1 MEITPSNLEAMS
13 GYLQQTLSP
22 DQDIRRNAEK
32 FLESVETNKNY
43 PLLLLHLMDKDGAD
57 AHIRVSAAVTF
68 KNYIKRNWRV
78 NEGFSDKIHPQD
90 RESIKQYIVGLM
102 LKSPEQVQKQLSDAI
117 SIIGR
122 EDFPKKWPGLLSE
135 MISKFETGD
144 FNIINGVL
152 RTAHSIFKRYRHE
165 FKSQEL
171 WEEIKFVLDNFATAL
186 TELFKA
192 TMDLATKH
200 GNDPKALK
208 VIFGSI
214 LLICKIFYS
223 LNFQDLPEHFED
235 NMKVWMDYFLALLSA
250 DNKLL
255 QTNDEAEAG
264 LLEQIKSQVCDNVAL
279 YAQKYDEEFSPHL
292 PGFVTAIWGLLISTG
307 QGVKYDLLVSNAIQ
321 FLASVAERPAYKGLF
336 DSVDTLASICEKVV
350 VPNMQLRNADE
361 ELFEDNPEEY
371 MRRDIEGSDVDTR
384 RRAACDLVQ
393 ALCKSFEGPVIQN
406 FSRYVQALLEEYVKN
421 PNANWKSK
429 DAAIFL
435 VTSLAA
441 KGQTQKQG
449 VTQTSEL
456 VNITEFYQAHILSDL
471 KSSNV
476 DEMPILKAD
485 IIKYLMVFR
494 NQLPANVIQDAVPDL
509 IRFLRSHS
517 VVVHTYAAL
526 GLERLFMVR
535 HNGTAAITCE
545 LVHPMAGELM
555 TSLFAAMEMP
565 GSAENEYI
573 MKAIMRTMSLLQDY
587 IIPMIPELLVG
598 LKAKLLLVSKNP
610 SKPHFNHYLFECLCV
625 AIRSSCKKH
634 PEAVSAFEESL
645 FQPFT
650 EILQQDVQEFIPY
663 VFQILSMLI
672 EQHTGQIPDT
682 YMALFPHLLAPVLW
696 ERPGNIPPL
705 VRLLQAY
712 IHKGSGQIEADKL
725 NGLLGVFQKLIASK
739 SHDHEGFYLLNY
751 IVEFM
756 PKPIVTPYIKQIF
769 LLLFQRLTN
778 SKTTKFIKSLLVFF
792 CMYAIKYSASSLIE
806 TIDGIQP
813 KMFSMVVERLFLSD
827 LQKVSGNTSKKI
839 CAVGVTKILTEADS
853 MLSGDYGP
861 LWPRLLQ
868 ALIGLFELPEDDSV
882 PDDEHFIEIEDTPG
896 YQTSYSQ
903 LAFAG
908 KQDHDPLAG
917 FADDPK
923 LNLAKHL
930 EKMATRCPGMIKP
943 LISSGMEAQAQSF
956 LLQYCQ
962 SANINLV

>member
-1 MEITPSNLEAMS
+1 MEVTPANLEAMS

-32 FLESVETNKNY
+32 FLESVECNLNY
-43 PLLLLHLMDKDGAD
+43 PLLLLHLMDKDQVES
-57 AHIRVSAAVTF
+57 HIRVSSAITF
-68 KNYIKRNWRV
+68 KNYIKRNWKV
-78 NEGFSDKIHPQD
+78 AEGWQDKIHKDD
-90 RESIKQYIVGLM
+90 REAIKQYIVGLM

-122 EDFPKKWPGLLSE
+122 EDFPKKWPNLLSE

-144 FNIINGVL
+144 FNVINGVL
-152 RTAHSIFKRYRHE
+152 QTAHSIFKRYRHE

-192 TMDLATKH
+192 TMNLATTH
-200 GNDPKALK
+200 ANDPKALK

-235 NMKVWMDYFLALLSA
+235 NMKVWMDYFLALLSV

-255 QTNDEAEAG
+255 QTSDESEAG

-292 PGFVTAIWGLLISTG
+292 PGFVTAIWSLLISTG

-321 FLASVAERPAYKGLF
+321 FLASVAERPAYKALF
-336 DSVDTLASICEKVV
+336 DNTDTLASICEKVV
-350 VPNMQLRNADE
+350 VPNMQLRDADE

-406 FSRYVQALLEEYVKN
+406 FSRYVQALLENYGKN

-456 VNITEFYQAHILSDL
+456 VNITEFYQAHILPDL
-471 KSSNV
+471 KSNNMN
-476 DEMPILKAD
+476 EMPILKAD

-494 NQLPANVIQDAVPDL
+494 NQLPAAVIQAAVPDL
-509 IRFLRSHS
+509 IRFLQAES
-517 VVVHTYAAL
+517 VVVHTYAAHA
-526 GLERLFMVR
+526 LERLFMVR
-535 HNGTAAITCE
+535 NNGVAAITSE
-545 LVHPMAGELM
+545 MIEPIAGELM
-555 TSLFAAMEMP
+555 TSLFSAMEKP
-565 GSAENEYI
+565 GSTENEYI
-573 MKAIMRTMSLLQDY
+573 MKAIMRTMSLLQDH
-587 IIPMIPELLVG
+587 IIPMIPQLLMG
-598 LKAKLLLVSKNP
+598 FKAKLLLVSKNP

-625 AIRSSCKKH
+625 AIRASCKKH
-634 PEAVSAFEESL
+634 PEAVTVFEEAL
-645 FQPFT
+645 FLPFT
-650 EILQQDVQEFIPY
+650 DILQQDVQEFIPY
-663 VFQILSMLI
+663 VFQILSLLI
-672 EQHTGQIPDT
+672 EQHPGKIPET

-712 IHKGSGQIEADKL
+712 IHKGADQIEADKL

-739 SHDHEGFYLLNY
+739 THDHEGFYLLNY
-751 IVEFM
+751 IIEFM
-756 PKPIVTPYIKQIF
+756 PKEIVTPYLKQVF
-769 LLLFQRLTN
+769 MLLFQRLSN
-778 SKTTKFIKSLLVFF
+778 SKTTKYIKSLLVFF
-792 CMYAIKYSASSLIE
+792 CLYTIKYSATLLIE
-806 TIDGIQP
+806 LIDGLQA
-813 KMFSMVVERLFLSD
+813 KMFAMVIERLFLQD
-827 LQKVSGNTSKKI
+827 LQKISGNTSKKI
-839 CAVGVTKILTEADS
+839 CAVGVTNILTEADS
-853 MLSGDYGP
+853 MLTGDYAS
-861 LWPRLLQ
+861 LWPKLLQ
-868 ALIGLFELPEDDSV
+868 ALIGLFELPEDSSV

-896 YQTSYSQ
+896 YQTAYSQ

-908 KQDHDPLAG
+908 KHDHDPLAG
-917 FADDPK
+917 FVDDPK
-923 LNLAKHL
+923 VNLAKHL
-930 EKMATRCPGMIKP
+930 EKMSVRRPGMIQP
-943 LISSGMEAQAQSF
+943 MINSGMEAGAKNF
-956 LLQYCQ
+956 LHQYCQ
-962 SANINLV
+962 TANINLV

>member
-1 MEITPSNLEAMS
+1 MEVTPANLEAMS

-32 FLESVETNKNY
+32 FLESVECNLNY
-43 PLLLLHLMDKDGAD
+43 PLLLLHLMDKDQVES
-57 AHIRVSAAVTF
+57 HIRVSSAITF
-68 KNYIKRNWRV
+68 KNYIKRNWKV
-78 NEGFSDKIHPQD
+78 AEGWQDKIHKDD
-90 RESIKQYIVGLM
+90 REAIKQYIVGLM

-122 EDFPKKWPGLLSE
+122 EDFPKKWPNLLSE

-144 FNIINGVL
+144 FNVINGVL
-152 RTAHSIFKRYRHE
+152 QTAHSIFKRYRHE

-192 TMDLATKH
+192 TMNLATTH
-200 GNDPKALK
+200 ANDPKALK

-235 NMKVWMDYFLALLSA
+235 NMKVWMDYFLALLSV

-255 QTNDEAEAG
+255 QTSDESEAG

-292 PGFVTAIWGLLISTG
+292 PGFVTAIWSLLISTG

-321 FLASVAERPAYKGLF
+321 FLASVAERPAYKALF
-336 DSVDTLASICEKVV
+336 DNTDTLASICEKVV
-350 VPNMQLRNADE
+350 VPNMQLRDADE

-406 FSRYVQALLEEYVKN
+406 FSRYVQALLENYGKN

-456 VNITEFYQAHILSDL
+456 VNITEFYQAHILPDL
-471 KSSNV
+471 KSNNMN
-476 DEMPILKAD
+476 EMPILKAD

-494 NQLPANVIQDAVPDL
+494 NQVMSCIGVYNY
-509 IRFLRSHS
+509 RFSLEETNKVRDCRLNHS
-517 VVVHTYAAL
+517 S
-526 GLERLFMVR
+526 RQLF
-535 HNGTAAITCE
+535 
-545 LVHPMAGELM
+545 
-555 TSLFAAMEMP
+555 SFAT
-565 GSAENEYI
+565 
-573 MKAIMRTMSLLQDY
+573 KAIMRTMSLLQDH
-587 IIPMIPELLVG
+587 IIPMIPQLLMG
-598 LKAKLLLVSKNP
+598 FKAKLLLVSKNP

-625 AIRSSCKKH
+625 AIRASCKKH
-634 PEAVSAFEESL
+634 PEAVTVFEEAL
-645 FQPFT
+645 FLPFT
-650 EILQQDVQEFIPY
+650 DILQQDVQEFIPY
-663 VFQILSMLI
+663 VFQILSLLI
-672 EQHTGQIPDT
+672 EQHPGKIPET

-712 IHKGSGQIEADKL
+712 IHKGADQIEADKL

-739 SHDHEGFYLLNY
+739 THDHEGFYLLNY
-751 IVEFM
+751 IIEFM
-756 PKPIVTPYIKQIF
+756 PKEIVTPYLKQVF
-769 LLLFQRLTN
+769 MLLFQRLSN
-778 SKTTKFIKSLLVFF
+778 SKTTKYIKSLLVFF
-792 CMYAIKYSASSLIE
+792 CLYTIKYSATSLIE
-806 TIDGIQP
+806 LIDGLQA
-813 KMFSMVVERLFLSD
+813 KMFAMVIERLFLQD
-827 LQKVSGNTSKKI
+827 LQKISGNTSKKI
-839 CAVGVTKILTEADS
+839 CAVGVTNILTEADS
-853 MLSGDYGP
+853 MLTGDYAS
-861 LWPRLLQ
+861 LWPKLLQ
-868 ALIGLFELPEDDSV
+868 ALIGLFELPEDSSV

-896 YQTSYSQ
+896 YQTAYSQ

-908 KQDHDPLAG
+908 KHDHDPLAG
-917 FADDPK
+917 FVDDPK
-923 LNLAKHL
+923 VNLAKHL
-930 EKMATRCPGMIKP
+930 EKMSVRRPGMVSLKSP
-943 LISSGMEAQAQSF
+943 
-956 LLQYCQ
+956 
-962 SANINLV
+962 

>member
-1 MEITPSNLEAMS
+1 MEVTPANLQAMS

-32 FLESVETNKNY
+32 FLESVEGNQNY
-43 PLLLLHLMDKDGAD
+43 PLLLLHLMDKGDVE
-57 AHIRVSAAVTF
+57 AHIRVSAAITF

-78 NEGFSDKIHPQD
+78 NEGFSDKIHKDD
-90 RESIKQYIVGLM
+90 REAIKQYIVGLM

-122 EDFPKKWPGLLSE
+122 EDFPKKWPGLLAE

-152 RTAHSIFKRYRHE
+152 QTAHSIFKRYRHE

-192 TMDLATKH
+192 TMALATTH
-200 GNDPKALK
+200 ANDPKALK

-235 NMKVWMDYFLALLSA
+235 NMKVWMDYFLVLLSV

-255 QTNDEAEAG
+255 QTSDESEAG

-292 PGFVTAIWGLLISTG
+292 PEFVKAIWGLLLSTS

-336 DSVDTLASICEKVV
+336 DNTDTLASICEKVV
-350 VPNMQLRNADE
+350 VPNMQLRDADE

-393 ALCKSFEGPVIQN
+393 ALSKSFEGPVIQN
-406 FSRYVQALLEEYVKN
+406 FSRYVQALLENYSKN

-456 VNITEFYQAHILSDL
+456 VNITEFYHSHILPDL
-471 KSSNV
+471 KSNNV

-494 NQLPANVIQDAVPDL
+494 NQLPPAVLQAAVPDL
-509 IRFLRSHS
+509 ICFLQAQS
-517 VVVHTYAAL
+517 VVVHTYSAHA
-526 GLERLFMVR
+526 LERLFMVR
-535 HNGTAAITCE
+535 HNGIPAITSE
-545 LVHPMAGELM
+545 FVHPLAGELM
-555 TSLFAAMEMP
+555 TSLFAAMERP
-565 GSAENEYI
+565 GSTENEYI
-573 MKAIMRTMSLLQDY
+573 MKAIMRTMSLLQDQ
-587 IIPMIPELLVG
+587 IIPMIPELLMG
-598 LKAKLLLVSKNP
+598 FKAKLLLVSKNP

-634 PEAVSAFEESL
+634 PEAVTLFEESL

-672 EQHTGQIPDT
+672 EQHQGKIPET

-705 VRLLQAY
+705 VRLLQSY
-712 IHKGSGQIEADKL
+712 ISKGSEQIEADKL

-751 IVEFM
+751 IIEFM
-756 PKPIVTPYIKQIF
+756 PKEIMTPYIKQIF
-769 LLLFQRLTN
+769 VLLFQRLSS
-778 SKTTKFIKSLLVFF
+778 SKTTKYIKSLLVFF
-792 CMYAIKYSASSLIE
+792 CLYTVKYSASSLIE
-806 TIDGIQP
+806 TIDGLQA
-813 KMFSMVVERLFLSD
+813 KMFVMVVERLFLPD
-827 LQKVSGNTSKKI
+827 LQKVSGHTSKKI

-853 MLSGDYGP
+853 MLSGDYTA
-861 LWPRLLQ
+861 LWPKLLQ

-908 KQDHDPLAG
+908 KQDHDPLSG
-917 FADDPK
+917 FTDDPK
-923 LNLAKHL
+923 INLAKHL
-930 EKMATRCPGMIKP
+930 EKMSVRRPGLIQPMIN
-943 LISSGMEAQAQSF
+943 SGMEAEAKNF
-956 LLQYCQ
+956 LNQYCRV
-962 SANINLV
+962 ANITLA